1 MAATIRG
8 EPCVSYFESAA
19 AAHFVKMV
27 HTGVESALLQLLSET
42 FVLLQRTLLLADET
56 LHAASGPWLV
66 GVLKEYRS
74 EISGRVFEAADQQQP
89 RPLLEDE
96 LKADKNGALGKWV
109 AESAWELA
117 VPIPTIE
124 AAVGAQGGVALERR
138 QALLAAPFRQPV
150 GRFGDDSESVLDE
163 LHDALH
169 AAMMITYAQG
179 MGLLMA
185 ASQHHDFQFNLP
197 EISRA
202 WRGGTRLR
210 TTLLDDISNALE
222 ATPDLPGL
230 LSDDDLSQQVMAG
243 QENLRHAVWRA
254 HELDTAVPALLA
266 SLDYLDFNRTAW
278 LPVNLVQARLASQ
291 RRRPNGRQHAGG
303 LP

>member
-1 MAATIRG
+1 MP
-8 EPCVSYFESAA
+8 E
-19 AAHFVKMV
+19 
-27 HTGVESALLQLLSET
+27 
-42 FVLLQRTLLLADET
+42 
-56 LHAASGPWLV
+56 LHGASGPWLI

-74 EISGRVFEAADQQQP
+74 EISGQVFETADEQP
-89 RPLLEDE
+89 SRPLLEDE
-96 LKADKNGALGKWV
+96 LKVDKNDALGKWV
-109 AESAWELA
+109 AESAWELEA
-117 VPIPTIE
+117 PIPTIE
-124 AAVGAQGGVALERR
+124 AAVGAQGGVAMDRR

-150 GRFGDDSESVLDE
+150 GRFRDDPESVLKE
-163 LHDALH
+163 LHDALQ

-185 ASQHHDFQFNLP
+185 ASKHHDFHFNLP

-202 WRGGTRLR
+202 WRGGTHLR
-210 TTLLDDISNALE
+210 TTLLDDISSALE

-254 HELDTAVPALLA
+254 HELDTSVPALLA

-278 LPVNLVQARLASQ
+278 LPVNLIQRLQPAS
-291 RRRPNGRQHAGG
+291 AG
-303 LP
+303 PKWTPRVR